1 MNIVVTG
8 SNGFI
13 AKNLLAHLNRMENL
27 KASGLDRSADQAE
40 WIKQLDQA
48 DVIFH
53 LAGTNR
59 PPVAEAFLTDN
70 YDLTRFVVDRLE
82 NGNSSYK
89 LIFSSSTQASLDN
102 PYGKSKMDAEDYIRK
117 NTKCGKAVI
126 YRLPGVFGKWCRPNY
141 NSVVATFCYNTA
153 HHLPVQVKDPDFEL
167 RLVYIDDIVRSF
179 IGQIQQS
186 GGPTPVIEE
195 KVEPEYSITLGKL
208 AATIMSFQNN
218 RNTLFIPNVGDGLEK
233 ALYSTWLTYLPP
245 GEFAYDL
252 ELRTDSRGSLF
263 ELLKSRSGG
272 QIFIST
278 TLPGITRGNHF
289 HHTKAEKFVVIQGRG
304 LIQFRSLLD
313 KNEIEY
319 EVDGST
325 PQVVDIPPGYVHNI
339 TNMGDNTMI
348 TLFWANEVFDPQNT
362 DTFFEKV

>member
-1 MNIVVTG
+1 
-8 SNGFI
+8 
-13 AKNLLAHLNRMENL
+13 
-27 KASGLDRSADQAE
+27 
-40 WIKQLDQA
+40 
-48 DVIFH
+48 
-53 LAGTNR
+53 
-59 PPVAEAFLTDN
+59 
-70 YDLTRFVVDRLE
+70 
-82 NGNSSYK
+82 
-89 LIFSSSTQASLDN
+89 
-102 PYGKSKMDAEDYIRK
+102 
-117 NTKCGKAVI
+117 
-126 YRLPGVFGKWCRPNY
+126 
-141 NSVVATFCYNTA
+141 
-153 HHLPVQVKDPDFEL
+153 
-167 RLVYIDDIVRSF
+167 
-179 IGQIQQS
+179 
-186 GGPTPVIEE
+186 
-195 KVEPEYSITLGKL
+195 
-208 AATIMSFQNN
+208 MSFQNN

-233 ALYSTWLTYLPP
+233 ALYSTWLTYLPS

-289 HHTKAEKFVVIQGRG
+289 HHTKAEKFVVIQGSG

>member
-13 AKNLLAHLNRMENL
+13 AKNLLVHLKRMENV
-27 KASGLDRSADQAE
+27 KISGLDRSVDQAE

-59 PPVAEAFLTDN
+59 PLVAEAFLTDN
-70 YDLTRFVVDRLE
+70 YNLTCFVVDRLE
-82 NGNSSYK
+82 ERDRSYK
-89 LIFSSSTQASLDN
+89 LIFASSTQATLDN
-102 PYGKSKMDAEDYIRK
+102 PYGKSKMGAEDYIRK
-117 NTKCGKAVI
+117 NTKHGNAVI
-126 YRLPGVFGKWCRPNY
+126 YRLPGVFGKWGRPNY

-153 HHLPVQVKDPDFEL
+153 NHLPVQVRDPEFEL
-167 RLVYIDDIVRSF
+167 KLVYIDDIVRSF

-186 GGPTPVIEE
+186 GEPTPVIEK

-233 ALYSTWLTYLPP
+233 ALYSTWLTYLA
-245 GEFAYDL
+245 EDDFAYDL
-252 ELRTDSRGSLF
+252 ELKTDSRGSLF

-313 KNEIEY
+313 KKEIEY
-319 EVDGST
+319 EVNGST

-348 TLFWANEVFDPQNT
+348 TLFWANELFDPQNP